1 MTDPNTPQP
10 EERPEPAEN
19 QEVSTSPA
27 KAHPEAFAF
36 RGTPERVIKFKRAFI
51 VGLVTISSVAVMGVT
66 WMALRPATFKLIA
79 DTQSKV
85 STDRKRPPEEF
96 ANAPGTY
103 ANPPK
108 LGIPLPGD
116 LGRPI
121 LRAQRQMATEA
132 GGAPTA
138 DQAAD
143 RAAQAAEAERQRI
156 AEEKRKVREASVMLP
171 LSRTP
176 SFAER
181 APEPLQPAS
190 PQTAETAPAPGISL
204 DPERDPG
211 AQSRKADFAARTPT
225 DSDINPHRLQ
235 PSPSPYTLS
244 AGSIIAASMVTGL
257 NSDLPGF
264 VTAQVT
270 ENAYDSATGRIL
282 LIPQGAKLIGQY
294 DSVIAFGQN
303 RALLVWNRIILPDG
317 SSIRI
322 DNAPATDVAGYAGLA
337 DKANVHSWRLLKG
350 IALSTLLG
358 VGTQL
363 TFGTGES
370 DLVRAIR
377 ESTQQNADRAGQQL
391 VSKNFNIQP
400 TITVRPGWPLRV
412 VVHKDIVLRPWS
424 EWGGE

>member
-1 MTDPNTPQP
+1 MTDPNAPQP
-10 EERPEPAEN
+10 EERPEPTEN
-19 QEVSTSPA
+19 PEASAPAA
-27 KAHPEAFAF
+27 KANPEGFAF

-51 VGLVTISSVAVMGVT
+51 VGLVTLSSVAVMGVT

-103 ANPPK
+103 ANAPK
-108 LGIPLPGD
+108 LGAPLPGD

-121 LRAQRQMATEA
+121 LRAQRQMATETD
-132 GGAPTA
+132 GVPAP
-138 DQAAD
+138 DQSAD
-143 RAAQAAEAERQRI
+143 RAAQAAEAERQRL
-156 AEEKRKVREASVMLP
+156 AEEKRKVREAGVMLP
-171 LSRTP
+171 MSRAP
-176 SFAER
+176 SLVER
-181 APEPLQPAS
+181 APEPSPPAN
-190 PQTAETAPAPGISL
+190 PPTAESAPATGFAL

-211 AQSRKADFAARTPT
+211 AQGRKADFATRPSA

-235 PSPSPYTLS
+235 PTPSPFTLS
-244 AGSIIAASMVTGL
+244 AGSIIAASMLTGL

-282 LIPQGAKLIGQY
+282 LIPQGSKLIGQI

-303 RALLVWNRIILPDG
+303 RALLVWTRIILPDG
-317 SSIRI
+317 SSVRI
-322 DNAPATDVAGYAGLA
+322 DNAPATDAAGYAGLA
-337 DKANVHSWRLLKG
+337 DKVDVHSWRLLKG
-350 IALSTLLG
+350 IALSTVLG

-391 VSKNFNIQP
+391 VTKNLSIQP
-400 TITVRPGWPLRV
+400 LSPSAPVGRCGWLSIR
-412 VVHKDIVLRPWS
+412 IS
-424 EWGGE
+424 

>member
-1 MTDPNTPQP
+1 MTDPNPPQS
-10 EERPEPAEN
+10 EERPEPAE
-19 QEVSTSPA
+19 V
-27 KAHPEAFAF
+27 PEASAPPTKANPEGFAF

-51 VGLVTISSVAVMGVT
+51 VGLVTVSSVAVMGVT

-103 ANPPK
+103 ANAPK
-108 LGIPLPGD
+108 LGAPLPGD

-132 GGAPTA
+132 GGTPTA
-138 DQAAD
+138 DQSAD
-143 RAAQAAEAERQRI
+143 RAAQAAEAERQRL
-156 AEEKRKVREASVMLP
+156 AEEKRKIREAGVMLP
-171 LSRTP
+171 MSRTP
-176 SFAER
+176 NLVER
-181 APEPLQPAS
+181 APEPSLPAN
-190 PQTAETAPAPGISL
+190 PQTAVAPPAPGISL

-211 AQSRKADFAARTPT
+211 AQGRKADFAARPST
-225 DSDINPHRLQ
+225 DNDINPHRLQ
-235 PSPSPYTLS
+235 PTQSPYTLS
-244 AGSIIAASMVTGL
+244 AGSIIAASMITGL

-270 ENAYDSATGRIL
+270 ENAYDSATG
-282 LIPQGAKLIGQY
+282 IPQGAKLIGQY

-303 RALLVWNRIILPDG
+303 HALLIWNRIILPDG

-322 DNAPATDVAGYAGLA
+322 DNAPATDAAGYTGLA
-337 DKANVHSWRLLKG
+337 DKADVHSWRLLKG

-363 TFGTGES
+363 TFGASES

-377 ESTQQNADRAGQQL
+377 ES
-391 VSKNFNIQP
+391 I
-400 TITVRPGWPLRV
+400 
-412 VVHKDIVLRPWS
+412 
-424 EWGGE
+424 

>member
-1 MTDPNTPQP
+1 MTDPDAQKPDEQAETAEHP
-10 EERPEPAEN
+10 EAI
-19 QEVSTSPA
+19 TSPA
-27 KAHPEAFAF
+27 KANPEGFAF

-51 VGLVTISSVAVMGVT
+51 VGLVTVSSVSVMGVT

-103 ANPPK
+103 ANAPK
-108 LGIPLPGD
+108 LGAPLPGD

-121 LRAQRQMATEA
+121 LRAQRQMATET
-132 GGAPTA
+132 GGVPSP

-143 RAAQAAEAERQRI
+143 RAAQAAATERQRL
-156 AEEKRKVREASVMLP
+156 AEEKRKVREAGVMLP

-181 APEPLQPAS
+181 APEPSQPAN
-190 PQTAETAPAPGISL
+190 PQTAEAAPAPGISL

-211 AQSRKADFAARTPT
+211 AQGRKADFAARTSS

-235 PSPSPYTLS
+235 PSPSPFTLS
-244 AGSIIAASMVTGL
+244 AGSIIAATMVTGL

-282 LIPQGAKLIGQY
+282 LIPQGSRLIGQY

-322 DNAPATDVAGYAGLA
+322 DNAPATDAAGYAGLA
-337 DKANVHSWRLLKG
+337 DKVDVHSWKLLKG

-363 TFGTGES
+363 TFGSSES

-391 VSKNFNIQP
+391 VSKNLNIQP

-412 VVHKDIVLRPWS
+412 VVHKDLVMRPWS
-424 EWGGE
+424 ERGGE